1 MVTVFYFIVFIFALV
16 LTGSFLVRN
25 KNVDSVFI
33 LFSILVTINCFG
45 RYMLATA
52 ENLEM
57 AMAIII

>member
-33 LFSILVTINCFG
+33 VVQLSRQKSKTFIMN
-45 RYMLATA
+45 
-52 ENLEM
+52 
-57 AMAIII
+57 